1 MIPFTNTI
9 SENINQLIPQQVK
22 SSTKNKI
29 STLQFMPKRKDTVNH
44 KTVILFSS
52 SQTINK
58 NHFLQNLT
66 RNKNKNRNLIPRYL
80 KIRAALT

>member
-29 STLQFMPKRKDTVNH
+29 STLQFMPKRKDAVNH

-80 KIRAALT
+80 KTRAALT